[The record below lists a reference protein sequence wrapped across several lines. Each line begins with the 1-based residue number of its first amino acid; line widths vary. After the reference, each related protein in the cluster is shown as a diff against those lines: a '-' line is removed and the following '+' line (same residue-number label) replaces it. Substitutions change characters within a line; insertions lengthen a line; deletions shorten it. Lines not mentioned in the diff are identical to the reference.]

1 MKLNTD
7 AMDTLGTMADRMES
21 VLAGL
26 KERRISMDQG
36 RKHTDKVVTVLHHH
50 RLPNSRLG
58 NPRHEVILK
67 VNETGETLWCRTRA
81 DNGWSYTLPYMFEGR
96 NGVASWTFKERGP
109 VTLDNLELID
119 KETT

>member
-1 MKLNTD
+1 MKLDTD

-26 KERRISMDQG
+26 KERRLSMDQG
-36 RKHTDKVVTVLHHH
+36 RKHTGKVVTVLHLH
-50 RLPNSRLG
+50 RLPSSNLG

-67 VNETGETLWCRTRA
+67 VYETGRTLWCRTRA
-81 DNGWSYTLPYMFEGR
+81 NNGWAHVLSDNLEGCDA
-96 NGVASWTFKERGP
+96 VASWTFKERGAA
-109 VTLDNLELID
+109 TLDNLELID

>member
-26 KERRISMDQG
+26 KERRLSMNQG
-36 RKHTDKVVTVLHHH
+36 LKHTDKVVTVLHHH

-58 NPRHEVILK
+58 NPKYEVILR
-67 VNETGETLWCRTRA
+67 VNETGKTLWCRTRA
-81 DNGWSYTLPYMFEGR
+81 DNGWAHVLSDNLEGCDA
-96 NGVASWTFKERGP
+96 VASWTFKERGAA
-109 VTLDNLELID
+109 TLDNLELID